1 MSMES
6 PFSQSDRSFAAPQ
19 QSTFSRPMSLEP
31 EPKPCGIP
39 ASYPSLCGSNG
50 RLYTVT
56 VASYG
61 SYIVHQGII
70 PQQFA
75 HEGHVCLLWVHSL
88 IYMQHY
94 SWWRYMSHVIIFTV
108 YIIKLAYCFSVLYFG
123 YLYCPFT
130 CTAIIIPLFLQ
141 WMKLTDDK
149 QKQNTTKFCVCLK
162 SSRISHVVPNPRT

>member
-61 SYIVHQGII
+61 SYMKSRKRFVHQGII

-108 YIIKLAYCFSVLYFG
+108 YHKISILFFSALFWLFILSIHLHCDNYPIVFAMNEIDWWQTKAKYNKLLRM
-123 YLYCPFT
+123 P
-130 CTAIIIPLFLQ
+130 
-141 WMKLTDDK
+141 
-149 QKQNTTKFCVCLK
+149 
-162 SSRISHVVPNPRT
+162 